1 MSNLQAEPLSFNH
14 VIFKPVELNDDQIWL
29 TSLQLAQALGYK
41 RIDSV
46 SQIYRRNADEFSE
59 NMTQVIDFLENVKL
73 RVSKKNFAFLTFQRM
88 LSDNRVAAAI
98 SAVEISL
105 SLIRKRVQ
113 RFYRAIFMPKIC
125 YGGIRRRTA
134 RFAVSFVAARL
145 ILRMLSPSYLALTAA
160 VNLQLRKET
169 ANV

>member
-1 MSNLQAEPLSFNH
+1 MNAYALF
-14 VIFKPVELNDDQIWL
+14 VEAKLRRQWHC
-29 TSLQLAQALGYK
+29 
-41 RIDSV
+41 V
-46 SQIYRRNADEFSE
+46 STATHSSRWT
-59 NMTQVIDFLENVKL
+59 NMTQVIDFLVSVKL
-73 RVSKKNFAFLTFQRM
+73 TLSKKNFALLTFQRM

-113 RFYRAIFMPKIC
+113 RFYRAIFMSKIC
-125 YGGIRRRTA
+125 YGGIRGRTA

-160 VNLQLRKET
+160 VNPKLRKET
-169 ANV
+169 AHV